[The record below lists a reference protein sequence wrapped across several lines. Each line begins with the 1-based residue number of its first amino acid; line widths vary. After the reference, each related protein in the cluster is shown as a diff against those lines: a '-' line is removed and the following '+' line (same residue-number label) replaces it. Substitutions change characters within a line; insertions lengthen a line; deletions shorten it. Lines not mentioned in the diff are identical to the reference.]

1 MSNGIRDLKHT
12 VSSLLADG
20 TFTLVT
26 LVTLAL
32 TLGANTAV
40 FSVLS
45 SVLLRPLPYPEP
57 ERLVTLYNS
66 YPKVGIEVGA
76 NSTID
81 YFDRRQEDVFESV
94 ALTDSVS
101 ANLGLEGAPER
112 VNALRATPS
121 LFSVLK
127 LQPLL
132 GRALTEEDGV
142 AGQERV
148 VLLSERLWRRLYA
161 GDRGVV
167 GRDLR
172 VNGVPY
178 AIVGVAPDTFDVF
191 EQEAELL
198 LPWAFTDQDKSEDSR
213 HSNFAQM
220 VARLA
225 PGRTVEEA
233 RQRLDAMNQRI
244 IDRAPEVR
252 EMVVNAGYHTA
263 VQGLHAEAVREV
275 RPRLYLVQAG
285 AILVLLIGCINVANL
300 MVVRAGRRMRELGVR
315 LALGAGRSRLARQMV
330 GEAVLLTLVGAGLGL
345 ALAAACLQLFS
356 RLGID
361 QLPRGAGVS
370 LDGTALGFT
379 FAVALGVGLTFGL
392 IPVFQVAR
400 SNLADVFREGGRSGS
415 AGRGAVATRSVL
427 VVVQVAVAFVLLLG
441 AGLLLASFQRTLA
454 VDPGFEAERVLTAQI
469 SLPESRYAEPT
480 RIRQT
485 VEDAVARIGRL
496 PGVERAAAVDLLPL
510 TGMMNASVM
519 TIEGH
524 ELAPGEHPPVPY
536 FSTVS
541 PGYFAAMGIPLLT
554 GRAFDATDHADAQPV
569 AIVDQRLA
577 EKYWPGQSP
586 LGKRLRPGL
595 DAAAGADGAPAPPPW
610 MTIVGVAG
618 NIHRRGLDTPDTV
631 GSLYLPLAQN
641 PGRTV
646 ALVARTAG
654 PPEALTSALRGEIL
668 ALDPELPLF
677 DVNTMEQRLDRSLIE
692 RKAPMTLIA
701 AFAAIAL
708 FLAAIGIYGVLA
720 YSVQLRTREIGVRSA
735 LGALPEGILKLVLGQ
750 GALLLG
756 VGLAIGI
763 TAALLSGRLIRSFL
777 FEVGPSD
784 PKVVSVVAMALAL
797 VGLLACLAPSL
808 KAARVDPVVA
818 LRRD

>member
-1 MSNGIRDLKHT
+1 MSHWFRDLKHT
-12 VSSLLADG
+12 LSSLLADK

-45 SVLLRPLPYPEP
+45 SVLLRPLPYAEP
-57 ERLVTLYNS
+57 ERLVTLYNA
-66 YPKVGIEVGA
+66 YPKVGIEFGA

-81 YFDRRQEDVFESV
+81 YFDRKQEDVFEAV
-94 ALTDSVS
+94 ALTDSIS

-112 VNALRATPS
+112 VNALRATSS

-127 LQPLL
+127 IQPLL
-132 GRALTEEDGV
+132 GRALTEQDAVTGQDRV
-142 AGQERV
+142 A
-148 VLLSERLWRRLYA
+148 LLSERLWRRLFA
-161 GDRGVV
+161 GDPGTV

-172 VNGVPY
+172 INGIPY
-178 AIVGVAPDTFDVF
+178 AIVGVVPDSFDVF

-198 LPWAFTDQDKSEDSR
+198 LPWAFTDADKSENSR

-225 PGRTVEEA
+225 PGRTLEEA
-233 RQRLDAMNQRI
+233 RQRLDALNQRI
-244 IDRAPEVR
+244 VDRAPEVR

-263 VQGLHAEAVREV
+263 VRGLHEEAVREV

-285 AILVLLIGCINVANL
+285 ATLVLLIGCINVANL

-330 GEAVLLTLVGAGLGL
+330 GEAVLLTLAGSALGLGL
-345 ALAAACLQLFS
+345 ATLCLQLFS
-356 RLGID
+356 SLGID
-361 QLPRGAGVS
+361 QLPRGASVS
-370 LDGTALGFT
+370 LDGSALGFA
-379 FAVALGVGLTFGL
+379 FGVALAVGLTFGL
-392 IPVFQVAR
+392 IPVFHVAR
-400 SNLADVFREGGRSGS
+400 SNLSDVFREGGRSGS
-415 AGRGAVATRSVL
+415 AGRGAVVTRSVL

-441 AGLLLASFQRTLA
+441 AGLLLASFQRTLS
-454 VDPGFEAERVLTAQI
+454 VDPGFRAENVLTAQL
-469 SLPESRYAEPT
+469 SLPESRYADDT
-480 RIRQT
+480 VIRQT
-485 VEDAVARIGRL
+485 VEDAVARVSRL
-496 PGVERAAAVDLLPL
+496 PGVEQAAAVDLLPL
-510 TGMMNASVM
+510 TGRMNASVM
-519 TIEGH
+519 TVEGH
-524 ELAPGEHPPVPY
+524 ELAAGEHPPVPY

-541 PGYFAAMGIPLLT
+541 PDYFSAMGIQLVA
-554 GRAFDATDHADAQPV
+554 GRAFEEADRADSLRV
-569 AIVDQRLA
+569 VIVDQQLA
-577 EKYWPGQSP
+577 EKYWPGQGP

-595 DAAAGADGAPAPPPW
+595 DAAAEGEGAAPPPPW
-610 MTIVGVAG
+610 MTIVGVVD

-631 GSLYLPLAQN
+631 GSLYLPLSQN

-646 ALVARTAG
+646 SLVARTAG
-654 PPEALTSALRGEIL
+654 PLSALTSALRREIQ

-677 DVNTMEQRLDRSLIE
+677 DVNTMEQRLDRSLLE

-701 AFAAIAL
+701 GFAAIAL

-720 YSVQLRTREIGVRSA
+720 YTVQLRTREIGVRSA
-735 LGALPEGILKLVLGQ
+735 LGALPEGILRLVLGQ
-750 GALLLG
+750 GARLLAL
-756 VGLAIGI
+756 GLAIGI
-763 TAALLSGRLIRSFL
+763 AAALLSGRLIESFL
-777 FEVGPSD
+777 FEVGPGD
-784 PKVVSVVAMALAL
+784 PKVLSVVAMALAL
-797 VGLLACLAPSL
+797 VGFVACLAPSL